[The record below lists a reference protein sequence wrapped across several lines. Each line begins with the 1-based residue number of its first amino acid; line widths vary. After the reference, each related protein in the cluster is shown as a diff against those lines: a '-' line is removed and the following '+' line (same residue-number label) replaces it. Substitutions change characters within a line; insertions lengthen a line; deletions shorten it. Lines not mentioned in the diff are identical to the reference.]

1 MTKIFHPIRL
11 IRRTDPPKNPP
22 RAVACLDRRSFLG
35 RSTVAGLA
43 ALLPAMTLMTNAKSA
58 FADDDDH
65 GGKHHSD
72 RGDIAILRFLAAAE
86 LLETDLWQQYNEL
99 ANGNPDYM
107 AALSVLDSDMP
118 SYVTQNTVDEQSH
131 ADFINAY
138 LISRNAEPV
147 DLDAFRTLPSSTA
160 TGAAQIGRLTN
171 LMHLNVD
178 TSWYTR
184 YRSHGNPDFGDT
196 FPQVVDIV
204 DRPAIPLHDGYTPN
218 QIQAIA
224 NTAGFHFGTVEQG
237 GTSLYDAMSVKV
249 SGLTVLRIVT
259 SIGGTE
265 VAHFE
270 VWHDKAGN
278 APAVDSGDGLVFPTL
293 SDNPDT
299 IPNQIMPRPCKFLST
314 SLPLC
319 SVIRPT
325 SVALAGARAA
335 VNALTAS
342 GLFIGQSHAFFKVL
356 HQLAEAADR
365 AESGHE
371 N

>member
-1 MTKIFHPIRL
+1 MTGRTHP
-11 IRRTDPPKNPP
+11 TG
-22 RAVACLDRRSFLG
+22 RADTPDNNIPVEASLNRRSFLG
-35 RSTVAGLA
+35 RSTVTGLA
-43 ALLPAMTLMTNAKSA
+43 ALLPVMSLMTSPEPA
-58 FADDDDH
+58 FADDGDH
-65 GGKHHSD
+65 GDKHHSAA
-72 RGDIAILRFLAAAE
+72 GDAAILRFLAAAE

-99 ANGNPDYM
+99 ANGNPDFM
-107 AALSVLDSDMP
+107 AALSVLDGDMP

-131 ADFINAY
+131 ADFINAF
-138 LISRNAEPV
+138 LISRQAEPV
-147 DLDAFRTLPSSTA
+147 NLDAFRTLPSSMA

-204 DRPAIPLHDGYTPN
+204 DRPAIPLHDGYTAN
-218 QIQAIA
+218 QMQAIA

-237 GTSLYDAMSVKV
+237 GSSLYDAMSLKV
-249 SGLTVLRIVT
+249 SGRTVLRIVT
-259 SIGGTE
+259 SIGSTE

-293 SDNPDT
+293 SDNPNT
-299 IPNQIMPRPCKFLST
+299 IPNQIMPKPCKFLSA

-335 VNALTAS
+335 LQALTDS
-342 GLFIGQSHAFFKVL
+342 GLFIGQSKAFFKVMK
-356 HQLAEAADR
+356 HLAEAADK

-371 N
+371 D